1 MKAIF
6 KTVIL
11 TTVALIMSGAS
22 INAQKRKIERTPYVD
37 QKIIHFGFSLGVS
50 TQSLKLVPNGE
61 MNEYG
66 EIWMAQVSSFSPGF
80 NVGLL
85 CDFYLCP
92 YLNLRLVPSF
102 YFGNKTVTF
111 REEFSGEEIK
121 TDVKSN
127 YINVPI
133 ELKYSAKRINNYR
146 PYIMI
151 GVAPSFDV
159 SKKKGELL
167 RFKTYDTYLEI
178 GLGCDI
184 YFPFFKFIPEL
195 KFCFGL
201 QDILQRK
208 RGDLKDPLDYKY
220 TASIERARSNMVVL
234 SFYFE

>member
-92 YLNLRLVPSF
+92 YLNLRLVPS
-102 YFGNKTVTF
+102 FGNKTVTF

>member
-1 MKAIF
+1 MA
-6 KTVIL
+6 
-11 TTVALIMSGAS
+11 
-22 INAQKRKIERTPYVD
+22 
-37 QKIIHFGFSLGVS
+37 HF
-50 TQSLKLVPNGE
+50 
-61 MNEYG
+61 
-66 EIWMAQVSSFSPGF
+66 SSFSPGF
-80 NVGLL
+80 NVGRW
-85 CDFYLCP
+85 CDFYLGP
-92 YLNLRLVPSF
+92 YLNLRIDTSF

-159 SKKKGELL
+159 SKKKGEML

>member
-1 MKAIF
+1 MKRTISILLF
-6 KTVIL
+6 LLVVISL
-11 TTVALIMSGAS
+11 S
-22 INAQKRKIERTPYVD
+22 AQRRKVERTPYID
-37 QKIIHFGFSLGVS
+37 QKRVHFGFSLGMNLQDLNLTPS
-50 TQSLKLVPNGE
+50 GT
-61 MNEYG
+61 MNEKG
-66 EIWMAQVSSFSPGF
+66 EIWYSEVPSFSPGF

-92 YLNLRLVPSF
+92 YLNLRIAPTF
-102 YFGNKTVTF
+102 FFGNKTVTF
-111 REEFSGEEIK
+111 REEFSGDQFNQ
-121 TDVKSN
+121 DVKSN
-127 YINVPI
+127 YINVPF

-146 PYIMI
+146 PYIMV

-167 RFKTYDTYLEI
+167 RFKTYDTYFEI

-184 YFPFFKFIPEL
+184 YFPFFKLIPEL

-208 RGDLKDPLDYKY
+208 RDDLRDPLDYKY
-220 TASIERARSNMVVL
+220 TESIERARSNMVVL